1 MINHYIFFFY
11 MKIST
16 HLVLM
21 KGNIFIFNTINTKAR
36 SQLVLVTFISTL
48 IKIEDIYFKSL
59 FEKNR
64 KMKKSYLFSSLVT
77 SELLFSFFRFVL
89 LMFYQNV
96 YICGKK
102 NVCVMISA
110 FIEKGS
116 AGRRK
121 RAKCFLF

>member
-1 MINHYIFFFY
+1 
-11 MKIST
+11 
-16 HLVLM
+16 M

-36 SQLVLVTFISTL
+36 SQLVLVTFICTL

-64 KMKKSYLFSSLVT
+64 TMKKSYLFSSLVT
-77 SELLFSFFRFVL
+77 SELLFSFFHFVL

-96 YICGKK
+96 YICEKK
-102 NVCVMISA
+102 NVRVMILA

-121 RAKCFLF
+121 RAKYFLF